1 LTLLPPL
8 PDVTEG
14 VMIAFYALLLNF
26 EVLLTYLLVLVLDA
40 RGRPDEDPIPT
51 KFYRVTRL
59 TVLL

>member
-1 LTLLPPL
+1 
-8 PDVTEG
+8 VTEG
-14 VMIAFYALLLNF
+14 VIIAFYALLLNF